1 MIQTS
6 NTKRTSQRAAYSF
19 AAIVVAIATGCAGPS
34 YPNCTTDD
42 TCRPSGEYCVD
53 RKCAQCRVSAH
64 CPGLAC
70 ATCEHGTCG
79 LIAGCCTT
87 SYDCKRGQ
95 KCASGRCDIE
105 CHADKEC
112 PGGQRCDPNG
122 ACLASALI
130 NGGKSDGC
138 THDEDCGGD
147 LRCVD
152 GMCIDA
158 ANRCQIV
165 PARFESDQYA
175 LSSEVE
181 DVLVADF
188 KCMKRSK
195 QRTVAV
201 QGHDDDRRPE
211 FNMRRAAAIKAFFHK
226 LDPKLK
232 VEIVTVSVP

>member
-1 MIQTS
+1 M
-6 NTKRTSQRAAYSF
+6 
-19 AAIVVAIATGCAGPS
+19 
-34 YPNCTTDD
+34 
-42 TCRPSGEYCVD
+42 
-53 RKCAQCRVSAH
+53 
-64 CPGLAC
+64 
-70 ATCEHGTCG
+70 
-79 LIAGCCTT
+79 
-87 SYDCKRGQ
+87 
-95 KCASGRCDIE
+95 
-105 CHADKEC
+105 
-112 PGGQRCDPNG
+112 
-122 ACLASALI
+122 I